1 MKKQFQWICMLVVA
15 FCFTTTLF
23 AQNKKTIRVGV
34 FQGHGGAETCI
45 WEAVQ
50 AVRLDGDMTVR
61 TFTTADIAKGVLNN
75 LDAIIVPGG
84 GGSTQYLN
92 MGEENVKRVKEF
104 IASGKGAVGICAGAY
119 LFSDTPNYAC
129 FRINGAKAID
139 IEHDNRGHG
148 IAKFSLTNEGKKL
161 FPELATRPLS
171 YVLYYEGPVFIP
183 SENSQIKYTSFATME
198 SDVHEEGNAPINMTT
213 TVHEI
218 PLTLKKVTN

>member
-1 MKKQFQWICMLVVA
+1 MLVVA

-84 GGSTQYLN
+84 GGSTQYL
-92 MGEENVKRVKEF
+92 
-104 IASGKGAVGICAGAY
+104 S
-119 LFSDTPNYAC
+119 
-129 FRINGAKAID
+129 
-139 IEHDNRGHG
+139 
-148 IAKFSLTNEGKKL
+148 
-161 FPELATRPLS
+161 
-171 YVLYYEGPVFIP
+171 VF
-183 SENSQIKYTSFATME
+183 
-198 SDVHEEGNAPINMTT
+198 
-213 TVHEI
+213 
-218 PLTLKKVTN
+218 